1 MEGPSEQEP
10 VLVTAQLASLGLA
23 VEVGALCVTQILIVY
38 IGRANSLNVL
48 ISTPEM
54 TVKCSHNIP
63 RT

>member
-23 VEVGALCVTQILIVY
+23 VEVSALCVTQILIVY